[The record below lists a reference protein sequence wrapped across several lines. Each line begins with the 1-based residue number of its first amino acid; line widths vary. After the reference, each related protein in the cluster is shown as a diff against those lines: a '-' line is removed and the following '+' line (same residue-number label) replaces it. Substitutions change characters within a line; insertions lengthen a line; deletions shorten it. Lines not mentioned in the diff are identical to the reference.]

1 MIRLRND
8 FLKMFLQ
15 DVLKTFWKDV
25 LARRLEDVLKTFL
38 QDVLKVS
45 WRHLENV
52 LKTSWRRMT
61 KTNILV
67 LTKTSWRRLQDV
79 FWRRRRKTSSRPLH
93 LFHLFIKTYVCW
105 VVIYRGYIW
114 LCPYIC
120 EHTMVYKIS
129 KYITWKTATSCW
141 WAQINII
148 IKTYKQNGVS
158 KSCKSSWQQNNQSS
172 KLKNRNW
179 VEVNDEALGRYNTN
193 RQIKFKVFA
202 VTVMCTF
209 LWTKIQQLLEEM

>member
-1 MIRLRND
+1 M
-8 FLKMFLQ
+8 
-15 DVLKTFWKDV
+15 KTSW
-25 LARRLEDVLKTFL
+25 RRLEDVWPRRIYWSWPRRLE
-38 QDVLKVS
+38 DVFWGRKDKA
-45 WRHLENV
+45 NIFV
-52 LKTSWRRMT
+52 LM
-61 KTNILV
+61 
-67 LTKTSWRRLQDV
+67 KTSWRRLQDV
-79 FWRRRRKTSSRPLH
+79 VWRFRRKTFSRPLH

-209 LWTKIQQLLEEM
+209 LWTMVQQLLEEM